1 MRCEFR
7 VMSFEFRVTS
17 YGLRVSSC
25 GVRWKSGSIVFII
38 LLLALG
44 LQSKSYGQRFE
55 GGILGGLNASQVDG
69 DHTTGYH
76 KPGVLLG
83 GYVQTDIS
91 RSAFVGAELKYSQKG
106 SRKNPNPKLQDQEK
120 YIMRLGY
127 IDVPA
132 YLGIRTGETVS
143 IFTGLSFGYLMHSAE
158 YDNYGELPEI
168 ERRPF
173 NNFDFQAFLGV
184 RFELTDR
191 LKLDVRGAYSFL
203 PIRDLPG
210 DRLDY
215 WWDDQYNNVL
225 STTIVYRLDF

>member
-1 MRCEFR
+1 M
-7 VMSFEFRVTS
+7 
-17 YGLRVSSC
+17 
-25 GVRWKSGSIVFII
+25 FIAFLFMVV
-38 LLLALG
+38 LLTG

-55 GGILGGLNASQVDG
+55 GGVLGGLNASQVDG
-69 DHTTGYH
+69 DHTSGYH
-76 KPGVLLG
+76 KPGVLFG

-91 RSAFVGAELKYSQKG
+91 RTSFVGAELKYSQKG

-143 IFTGLSFGYLMHSAE
+143 VFTGLSFGYLMQSAE

-191 LKLDVRGAYSFL
+191 LKLDVRGAYSFV

-210 DRLDY
+210 DRIDY

-225 STTIVYRLDF
+225 STTLLYRLDF